1 VPDTTT
7 HDGEAPF
14 ISEVVRP
21 SPLIV
26 LSAFTLTL
34 VLAGPHGAPMIVALG
49 ADAGFL
55 AASVILR
62 LLVIRDVCG
71 RAQED
76 ISTVEGLIRIR
87 AHRTVPLNII
97 WHIEIIPKTRGQHG
111 TGSTDVATSRDATG
125 AAMSP
130 DVLDGLPVS
139 ILKIAGEGMVISDN
153 VSAQKLFPLGA

>member
-1 VPDTTT
+1 MTP
-7 HDGEAPF
+7 APVIPGDMTGWLLRF
-14 ISEVVRP
+14 
-21 SPLIV
+21 
-26 LSAFTLTL
+26 
-34 VLAGPHGAPMIVALG
+34 
-49 ADAGFL
+49 ADCSGH
-55 AASVILR
+55 
-62 LLVIRDVCG
+62 
-71 RAQED
+71 AQED